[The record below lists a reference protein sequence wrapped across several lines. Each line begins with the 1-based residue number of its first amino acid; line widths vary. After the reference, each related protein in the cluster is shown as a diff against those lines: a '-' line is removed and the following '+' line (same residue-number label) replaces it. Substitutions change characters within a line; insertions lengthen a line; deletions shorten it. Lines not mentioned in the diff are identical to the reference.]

1 MALRLLS
8 RYHARVG
15 QPTAS
20 PHAAAVVL
28 QGSAQWP
35 RHVAISASSKDT
47 TVITDPSTS
56 GRDSS
61 AAASTSELPKQQFI
75 WPKLQ
80 SKFCRMCGGS
90 MDIVQPEGDKEW
102 RHVCKSCGYIG
113 KQRDQGV
120 WQ

>member
-8 RYHARVG
+8 RCHARVG
-15 QPTAS
+15 QPTVS
-20 PHAAAVVL
+20 PHAASVVL
-28 QGSAQWP
+28 QRSAQWP
-35 RHVAISASSKDT
+35 GHGAVGASSKDT
-47 TVITDPSTS
+47 TVVTDP
-56 GRDSS
+56 
-61 AAASTSELPKQQFI
+61 STSELPKQQFI

-113 KQRDQGV
+113 KQRAQLV
-120 WQ
+120 ALMMLRSAS